1 MGDHEVL
8 VSAVDE
14 PSPGANQ
21 LVTVVGEHL
30 QVFEDI
36 TALGRRQSLASGYDA
51 RDRNRV
57 GGVGLAL
64 RRAPLSLPVGQEG
77 GYLPDVLARLAA
89 EAVPAR
95 LRSSPR
101 PRCRSHDSGPGSA
114 PTSAT
119 KCRLARRGEF
129 PRIDHPPEHI
139 EHRGCKRP
147 PVRVD
152 TDRHIHAGLP
162 SPADLR
168 CDQREDSQA
177 LSESA
182 FY

>member
-21 LVTVVGEHL
+21 VVMVVGEHL

-36 TALGRRQSLASGYDA
+36 TALGRGQALSSGHDA

-64 RRAPLSLPVGQEG
+64 RRALLSLPAGQERG
-77 GYLPDVLARLAA
+77 DLPDVLAGLKQKPCQPGSVAPRALDADHTI
-89 EAVPAR
+89 
-95 LRSSPR
+95 LGLGPR
-101 PRCRSHDSGPGSA
+101 PLQQRNVAS
-114 PTSAT
+114 
-119 KCRLARRGEF
+119 LVVGEF
-129 PRIDHPPEHI
+129 PRIDHPPEH

-147 PVRVD
+147 LVRVD
-152 TDRHIHAGLP
+152 TDRHIHAGLR

-177 LSESA
+177 FGESA